1 MITKRIFNGQ
11 MSEKTRFR
19 KKLVSTQKDRIGY
32 GKPQGDK
39 FEFSKQG
46 RLPSIS
52 VTVDIGNASTKPRKA
67 LKADSILVL
76 KRYESYNNSL
86 SSVKFDLVWVRVPPP
101 RPIFFT
107 RQTTVSLSR
116 SSSIGRAISVWKIC

>member
-1 MITKRIFNGQ
+1 MNMFSMFYPTFDEMKKSFNGQ
-11 MSEKTRFR
+11 VSENDCFR
-19 KKLVSTQKDRIGY
+19 KRLVSMQKDRVGY

-86 SSVKFDLVWVRVPPP
+86 SSVKFDLV
-101 RPIFFT
+101 
-107 RQTTVSLSR
+107 
-116 SSSIGRAISVWKIC
+116 